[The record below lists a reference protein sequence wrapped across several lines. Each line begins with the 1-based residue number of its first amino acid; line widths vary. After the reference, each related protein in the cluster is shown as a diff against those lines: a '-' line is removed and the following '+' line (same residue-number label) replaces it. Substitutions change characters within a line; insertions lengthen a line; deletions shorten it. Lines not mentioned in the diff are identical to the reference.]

1 MAFTSFS
8 CLLALA
14 SIFNALL
21 DNSGVGRHPWIVL
34 SLRKKAFCHWPLSI
48 MLAASLFIYFFVDTL
63 HQVEEVLL
71 YCHYSE
77 ITFLKLW
84 MGVEFCQLLFL
95 QHWFNYVIFFV
106 SSSLV
111 CNMADYTE
119 FLKLMGC
126 SGDGGGCCFLL
137 FSCSVMSNFCD
148 PMD

>member
-1 MAFTSFS
+1 MICMAFTSFS

-71 YCHYSE
+71 YCYYSE

-95 QHWFNYVIFFV
+95 QHWFNYVIFFFFFF
-106 SSSLV
+106 SDLKSEQFCLQWH
-111 CNMADYTE
+111 YYFLE
-119 FLKLMGC
+119 FYGRE
-126 SGDGGGCCFLL
+126 
-137 FSCSVMSNFCD
+137 
-148 PMD
+148 